1 MNGRALGCQNAGR
14 DLDLREEAYF
24 WLDFFGYFFYQE
36 KK

>member
-1 MNGRALGCQNAGR
+1 VSWVAKNAGR
-14 DLDLREEAYF
+14 DQDLREEAYF